1 MEGCTDE
8 RHFASEPTR
17 ALVRPDGRW
26 HGAVTQRVAPP
37 RDEIEALAPELRGRL
52 AGNWL
57 GQAATEARVA
67 HSFATIHASLERL
80 GADPGLIAL
89 AERAVDDEHRHAA
102 LAEEMAGIYA
112 GRVVGPHDR
121 LPQQRPAHP
130 SASSRAVRD
139 VLWIVGQCALN
150 ETFASA
156 YLSAARRGAK
166 TAISRW
172 AIREL
177 LEDEIDHS
185 RIGWAFLS
193 QLEPAMKRELSEWL
207 LPLVVCNLREWRALV
222 LPDDDA
228 LAIHGVPPMEVARVA
243 IDEALVDL
251 LLPGF
256 VHVGLD
262 TRELERWISAG
273 MNV

>member
-1 MEGCTDE
+1 M
-8 RHFASEPTR
+8 RASASASMASPRTR
-17 ALVRPDGRW
+17 ARLRADGRW
-26 HGAVTQRVAPP
+26 GGAVTQRAVP
-37 RDEIEALAPELRGRL
+37 DDEALRALSVEVRGRL
-52 AGNWL
+52 AANWL

-67 HSFATIHASLERL
+67 HSFSVIHESLSRL
-80 GADPGLIAL
+80 GAGRELVAL
-89 AERAVDDEHRHAA
+89 AARAVDDEHRHAA

-121 LPQQRPAHP
+121 LPARRPAHLA
-130 SASSRAVRD
+130 ASSPALRD
-139 VLWIVGQCALN
+139 VLWVVGQCALN

-166 TAISRW
+166 STLSRW
-172 AIREL
+172 ALREL

-185 RIGWAFLS
+185 RIGWAFLRHLPS
-193 QLEPAMKRELSEWL
+193 EMKRELSEWL
-207 LPLVVCNLREWRALV
+207 LPLTVCNLREWRALV
-222 LPDDDA
+222 LPEDDI
-228 LAIHGVPPMEVARVA
+228 LAPHGVPPMEVARVA

-262 TRELERWISAG
+262 TRALERWIARG
-273 MNV
+273 KPL